1 MLEIRSF
8 RDLLRLFFIFRREFQ
23 WAVVFTVVVAVLGA
37 FLLPAK
43 YESNARLLV
52 KPGRDN
58 TTLPIEVSNRQ
69 ALIAPSTQRDPIV
82 DEEKMLTGR
91 PIVRMVAERYFE
103 DMAGYRPQGFWK
115 TVKFHIGR
123 VANSVL
129 EAVRSVLQ
137 VLGIVEEQTPVD
149 RLAKKL
155 EKQFSVGHEPGSA
168 VIEISFI
175 WDDPLVAQRVVEF
188 WVESFLQERTRAL
201 GRKSLYDFYESETV
215 KVATRIG
222 QLKDRLQSE
231 LQRIDS
237 ISVEERLENLTV
249 QINRLVDS
257 RVETQNELAG
267 IDSFLAQAQVQ
278 LKTLA
283 PEVVTA
289 REISLNPTQL
299 DLRRQLNALNLER
312 TRLLRTFLPD
322 APPVREVEVNIKS
335 IEELVAAEQERLE
348 RSQNRA
354 PNSLATGL
362 MQQIQDTE
370 LRQRQLQGQLDEQE
384 RHIEQLRQTRQR
396 VLRSEPALTRLSLE
410 LEAAERSYA
419 LYTENLEKARIDR
432 ELDNSQISNI
442 AQIEQATFNPS
453 RVFPKSLLILLM
465 ALPAGLAVG
474 LLTLYLLYLLDQR
487 IHDGAKIEEVFGVPL
502 WSSVPDIGP
511 EPLQPTS
518 AFVASIYRLYGLIPL
533 QQVEERGHVLALTS
547 ARRGEGVSFIQ
558 GHLRQLLEERGYKV
572 RLEAGA
578 PVQPGEIVLLDTS
591 ALLSNHEAFVILRRA
606 NQIVLVVEAGQ
617 STIPMVQSALSAL
630 TTAFKKVDGIIL
642 NRRRFEVPERVLRV
656 VNRLR
661 TVG

>member
-23 WAVVFTVVVAVLGA
+23 WAVIFTVVVAVLGA

-58 TTLPIEVSNRQ
+58 TTMPIEVSNRQ

-103 DMAGYRPQGFWK
+103 EMAGYRPQGFWK

-123 VANSVL
+123 VVNSVL
-129 EAVRSVLQ
+129 EVVRSGLQ
-137 VLGIVEEQTPVD
+137 MLGIVEEQTPVE

-155 EKQFSVGHEPGSA
+155 EKQFEVGHEPGSA
-168 VIEISFI
+168 VIEISFT
-175 WDDPLVAQRVVEF
+175 WNDPLVAQKVVEF

-201 GRKSLYDFYESETV
+201 GRKSLYDFYEGETV
-215 KVATRIG
+215 QVATRIG
-222 QLKDRLQSE
+222 QLKEQLQGE
-231 LQRIDS
+231 LKKIDS
-237 ISVEERLENLTV
+237 ISVQERLENLTT

-257 RVETQNELAG
+257 RVETQSELAG
-267 IDSFLAQAQVQ
+267 IESFLAQARTT
-278 LKTLA
+278 LKKLN

-299 DLRRQLNALNLER
+299 DLKRQLNALNLER

-322 APPVREVEVNIKS
+322 APPVQDVEANIKS
-335 IEELVAAEQERLE
+335 IEELVATEQERLE

-362 MQQIQDTE
+362 MQQIQDAE
-370 LRQRQLQGQLDEQE
+370 LRQQQLQGQLLDQEQ
-384 RHIEQLRQTRQR
+384 HIERLRLTRQQ
-396 VLRSEPALTRLSLE
+396 VLGSEPALTRLTLE
-410 LEAAERSYA
+410 LEAAEKSYA

-487 IHDGAKIEEVFGVPL
+487 IHDGAKVEEVFGVPL

-511 EPLQPTS
+511 EPVTPTS
-518 AFVASIYRLYGLIPL
+518 AFIASIYRLYGLIPL
-533 QQVEERGHVLALTS
+533 QQVEESGYVLALTS
-547 ARRGEGVSFIQ
+547 ARHGEGVSFIQ
-558 GHLRQLLEERGYKV
+558 NRLRQLLEERGYKV
-572 RLEAGA
+572 RLEAGSPA
-578 PVQPGEIVLLDTS
+578 QPGEIVLLDAS
-591 ALLSNHEAFVILRRA
+591 ALLSSHEAFVTLRRA

-642 NRRRFEVPERVLRV
+642 NKRRFEVPERVLRV

>member
-23 WAVVFTVVVAVLGA
+23 WAVIFTVVVAVLGA

-58 TTLPIEVSNRQ
+58 TTMPIEVSNRQ

-103 DMAGYRPQGFWK
+103 EMAGYRPQGFWK

-123 VANSVL
+123 VVNSVL

-137 VLGIVEEQTPVD
+137 MLGIVEEQTPVE

-155 EKQFSVGHEPGSA
+155 EKQFKVGHEPGSA
-168 VIEISFI
+168 VIEISFT
-175 WDDPLVAQRVVEF
+175 WNDPMVAQKVVEF

-201 GRKSLYDFYESETV
+201 GRKSLYDFYEGETV

-222 QLKDRLQSE
+222 QLKEQLQGE
-231 LQRIDS
+231 LKKIDS
-237 ISVEERLENLTV
+237 ISVQERLENLTT

-267 IDSFLAQAQVQ
+267 IESFLTQARTT
-278 LKTLA
+278 LKKLN

-299 DLRRQLNALNLER
+299 DLKRQLNALNLER

-322 APPVREVEVNIKS
+322 APPVQDIEANIKS

-362 MQQIQDTE
+362 MQQIQDAE
-370 LRQRQLQGQLDEQE
+370 LRQRQLQGQLLDQEQ
-384 RHIEQLRQTRQR
+384 HIERLRQTRQQ
-396 VLRSEPALTRLSLE
+396 VLGSEPALTRLTLE
-410 LEAAERSYA
+410 LEAAEKSYA

-465 ALPAGLAVG
+465 ALPAGIAVG

-487 IHDGAKIEEVFGVPL
+487 IHDGAKVEEVFGVPL

-511 EPLQPTS
+511 EPATPTS
-518 AFVASIYRLYGLIPL
+518 AFIASIYRLYGLIPL
-533 QQVEERGHVLALTS
+533 QQVEESGYVLALTS
-547 ARRGEGVSFIQ
+547 ARHGEGVSFIRER
-558 GHLRQLLEERGYKV
+558 LRQLLEERGYKV
-572 RLEAGA
+572 RLEVGS
-578 PVQPGEIVLLDTS
+578 PVQPGEIVLLDAS
-591 ALLSNHEAFVILRRA
+591 ALLSSQEAFVTLRRA

-642 NRRRFEVPERVLRV
+642 NKRRFEVPERVLRV